1 MESLRKP
8 FFIAALVLITI
19 IVSIEIGVSLF
30 PGITQGAAAV
40 GELQIQDQLV
50 RDAYEDLDPSEQ
62 RKLMAQDK
70 PPGLAIP
77 YLALVDGILLFT
89 VGLMGVSLV
98 VRERIQARLQG
109 IATFVFA
116 LLLVIAAIGLIFP
129 AIAAVMTMVAL
140 LVATPFGTLIYLAVY
155 GFFNRGGAG
164 ITLGLLMTLK
174 IAFGVCL
181 VLAQQRFLQNKGL
194 VLMVLT
200 SFVATVIVSFLH
212 GLVPGFLVSITDAIA
227 AIIVAIL
234 AVIWAIFLLFGS
246 LGSVGRALKFN
257 RV

>member
-8 FFIAALVLITI
+8 FFVAALILIAI
-19 IVSIEIGVSLF
+19 IVSIEIGVSFF

-62 RKLMAQDK
+62 RKLMAQEK

-98 VRERIQARLQG
+98 VRERVQARLQG
-109 IATFVFA
+109 IVTFVFA
-116 LLLVIAAIGLIFP
+116 LLLVIAAIGLIFV

-181 VLAQQRFLQNKGL
+181 VLAQQRFLQNRGL

-200 SFVATVIVSFLH
+200 SFVATAIVSFLH
-212 GLVPGFLVSITDAIA
+212 GLVPGFLASITDAIA

-257 RV
+257 RT

>member
-8 FFIAALVLITI
+8 FFIAALVLIAV
-19 IVSIEIGVSLF
+19 IVSIEIGVSFF

-40 GELQIQDQLV
+40 GELQFQDQSL
-50 RDAYEDLDPSEQ
+50 RDAYDDLDQAEQ
-62 RKLMAQDK
+62 RKLMAQEK

-89 VGLMGVSLV
+89 VALMGVSLV

-116 LLLVIAAIGLIFP
+116 LLLVIAAIGLIFA

-140 LVATPFGTLIYLAVY
+140 LVAAPFGTLIYLAVY

-200 SFVATVIVSFLH
+200 SFVATAIVSFLH
-212 GLVPGFLVSITDAIA
+212 GLVPGFLASITDAIA

-234 AVIWAIFLLFGS
+234 AVIWALFLLFGS

-257 RV
+257 RI